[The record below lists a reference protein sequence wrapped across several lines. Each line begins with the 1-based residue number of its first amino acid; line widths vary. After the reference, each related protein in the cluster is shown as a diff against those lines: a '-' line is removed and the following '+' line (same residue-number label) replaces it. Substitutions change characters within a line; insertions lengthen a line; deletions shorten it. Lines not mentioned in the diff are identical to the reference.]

1 MGAAKT
7 VLMRWRAA
15 LHLVAAALIVAAGGV
30 TLAPSAHAAV
40 ATASV
45 TVSSTWQTGFIGH
58 FTITNYSTVPM
69 TDWRLEFDL
78 PVGESIRHS
87 WSSSVTQYGTRWVLA
102 PANWN
107 RIIPPG
113 GTATGGMRG
122 VLSGFYVPPSNCLLN
137 GQIPCS

>member
-1 MGAAKT
+1 
-7 VLMRWRAA
+7 MRWRAA
-15 LHLVAAALIVAAGGV
+15 PHVTAAALLVAMLGLP
-30 TLAPSAHAAV
+30 TAPSAHAAT
-40 ATASV
+40 ATAQLS
-45 TVSSTWQTGFIGH
+45 VSSTWQTGFIAH
-58 FTITNYSTVPM
+58 FTITNYGTTPM

-78 PVGESIRHS
+78 PAGESIRHS
-87 WSSSVTQYGTRWVLA
+87 WSSSVTQYGTRWILT